1 MNTERKTRIITR
13 PNEVRAKIVPSDY
26 NKAGIKR
33 ITIYIGKDIYNDFFT
48 KQERKGDT
56 RVKLDLKEDGK
67 LILRK
72 TRYPEGAKLCL
83 QGRGIYG
90 THKILTTLPS
100 KVDALTLPSSNHAL
114 NFNFIKEFG
123 VKSLELMPQ
132 SVNKKAIENNMI
144 TNKKSLAPKGYEIR
158 LKVNTYNKTF
168 RIYFTKLFYDKFIVR
183 DNDIGRIEFFFPTS
197 PFAKYFFLRR
207 VSDSKYS
214 GKLLPKLGHKI
225 VKNSHSKSYT
235 VMGKIPECFDA
246 SFINPENHVVNY
258 QGSEEV
264 IKIYPQL
271 VQNRYATNNTGKGN
285 YDESDELS
293 MISQQDEKGNIY
305 VKDGKDNLIPITAP
319 TNTKELT
326 KKQIDDSNK
335 QIEEYNIMAKFN
347 KNQEARINELEKN
360 QEEIFTGLIEKFN
373 NTTQEVLKSVLEN
386 ELADIRN
393 TISAKNND
401 IDEKLIAKANDM
413 FQGILDN
420 ILQKELEVIKEQI
433 KGNEK
438 DIKDILKELVKISY
452 REKQSW
458 FSRIFG

>member
-26 NKAGIKR
+26 NKAGVKR

-100 KVDALTLPSSNHAL
+100 KFDSSTLPSSNHAL

-144 TNKKSLAPKGYEIR
+144 INKKSLAPKDYEIR

-168 RIYFTKLFYDKFIVR
+168 RLYFTKLIYDKFIVR
-183 DNDIGRIEFFFPTS
+183 GNNIGRIEFKFPVS
-197 PFAKYFFLRR
+197 PLAKYFFLRR
-207 VSDSKYS
+207 VSDLKSS
-214 GKLLPKLGHKI
+214 GKKLGHKI
-225 VKNSHSKSYT
+225 IKNSHSNSYT
-235 VMGKIPECFDA
+235 VMGRIPEYFDA
-246 SFINPENHVVNY
+246 SFITPENHVVNY
-258 QGSEEV
+258 VTAELAGNV
-264 IKIYPQL
+264 VTIHPQTIETL
-271 VQNRYATNNTGKGN
+271 INKKEPILQHFKCYTELAKDSIGN
-285 YDESDELS
+285 ELS
-293 MISQQDEKGNIY
+293 
-305 VKDGKDNLIPITAP
+305 LAIPIDDHH
-319 TNTKELT
+319 LT
-326 KKQIDDSNK
+326 KQYMEENIISISPKEINK
-335 QIEEYNIMAKFN
+335 
-347 KNQEARINELEKN
+347 RINELEKN
-360 QEEIFTGLIEKFN
+360 QEEMFSGLIEKFN

-386 ELADIRN
+386 ELADIRSAIN
-393 TISAKNND
+393 AKNND

-420 ILQKELEVIKEQI
+420 IMQKELEVIREQI
-433 KGNEK
+433 KDNEEY
-438 DIKDILKELVKISY
+438 IKYILKELLIISHKKE
-452 REKQSW
+452 EKSW
-458 FSRIFG
+458 FSRFFG

>member
-13 PNEVRAKIVPSDY
+13 PKEVRAKIVPSDY
-26 NKAGIKR
+26 NKAGVKR

-100 KVDALTLPSSNHAL
+100 KFDSSTLPSSNHAL

-144 TNKKSLAPKGYEIR
+144 INKKSLAPKDYEIR

-168 RIYFTKLFYDKFIVR
+168 RLYFTKLIYDKFIVR
-183 DNDIGRIEFFFPTS
+183 GNNIGRIEFKFPVS
-197 PFAKYFFLRR
+197 PLAKYFFLRR
-207 VSDSKYS
+207 VSDLKSS
-214 GKLLPKLGHKI
+214 GKKLGHKI
-225 VKNSHSKSYT
+225 IKNSHSNSYT
-235 VMGKIPECFDA
+235 VMGRIPEYFDA
-246 SFINPENHVVNY
+246 SFITPENHVVNY
-258 QGSEEV
+258 VTAELAGNV
-264 IKIYPQL
+264 VTIHPQTIETL
-271 VQNRYATNNTGKGN
+271 INKKEPILQHFKCYTELAKDSIGN
-285 YDESDELS
+285 ELS
-293 MISQQDEKGNIY
+293 L
-305 VKDGKDNLIPITAP
+305 VIPI
-319 TNTKELT
+319 NDHHLT
-326 KKQIDDSNK
+326 KQYM
-335 QIEEYNIMAKFN
+335 EENIMSISPKEIN
-347 KNQEARINELEKN
+347 KRINELEKN
-360 QEEIFTGLIEKFN
+360 QEEMFSGLIEKFN

-433 KGNEK
+433 RGNEK
-438 DIKDILKELVKISY
+438 DIKDILKELVKISL